1 MRQVKP
7 IKNINATIRVPG
19 SKSYTQRALIAA
31 SLAKG
36 RSFISDALVSEDTE
50 HLMNALGL
58 LGARIDLNGSDLSIE
73 GTGGELTVPSEAIFM
88 GNNGTGIRL
97 LAGTVSLGNGT
108 FILDGNNRM
117 RERPIQP
124 LVDALRDMGVEAICV
139 QGNGCPPVQIQAR
152 GVAGGQVELAGGLSS
167 QYLSSLL
174 LAAPCARKDT
184 QIKVLGDL
192 PSRPYVYMTLDVM
205 ARFGVEVTEAS
216 DKLFLVTAPQAY
228 HPREYAVE
236 GDASSATY
244 FLAAA
249 AICGGT
255 LKIPNINPRSSQGDL
270 RFADILE
277 TMGCTISA
285 PGIGLTITG
294 PLSNHEDLSFD
305 LHDVPDMVPAL
316 AVVSAFRKAR
326 TVLKNI
332 AHLRIKESDRIAA
345 LTNEL
350 RKIGSKVEEKTDEMI
365 IQGMASVGAEIE
377 CYSDHRIAMS
387 FAIAG
392 LAIDGIVIKDP
403 ECVAKSFPDFW
414 EKLASLG

>member
-1 MRQVKP
+1 
-7 IKNINATIRVPG
+7 
-19 SKSYTQRALIAA
+19 
-31 SLAKG
+31 
-36 RSFISDALVSEDTE
+36 
-50 HLMNALGL
+50 
-58 LGARIDLNGSDLSIE
+58 
-73 GTGGELTVPSEAIFM
+73 
-88 GNNGTGIRL
+88 
-97 LAGTVSLGNGT
+97 
-108 FILDGNNRM
+108 
-117 RERPIQP
+117 
-124 LVDALRDMGVEAICV
+124 
-139 QGNGCPPVQIQAR
+139 
-152 GVAGGQVELAGGLSS
+152 
-167 QYLSSLL
+167 
-174 LAAPCARKDT
+174 
-184 QIKVLGDL
+184 
-192 PSRPYVYMTLDVM
+192 
-205 ARFGVEVTEAS
+205 
-216 DKLFLVTAPQAY
+216 
-228 HPREYAVE
+228 VE

-255 LKIPNINPRSSQGDL
+255 LKIANINPRSSQGDL
-270 RFADILE
+270 RFANILE

-285 PGIGLTITG
+285 SGRGLTITG